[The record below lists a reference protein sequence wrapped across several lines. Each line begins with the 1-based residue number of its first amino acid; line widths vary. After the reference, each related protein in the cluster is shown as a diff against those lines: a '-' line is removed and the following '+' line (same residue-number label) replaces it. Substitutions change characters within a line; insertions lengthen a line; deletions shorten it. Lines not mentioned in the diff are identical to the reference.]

1 MEIKLHPIVL
11 SLTVLLLL
19 SCSQSKEEQ
28 QKLTRQERAELKRQ
42 DSLALKVAVMPMLDC
57 LPIFVAKERHFY
69 ERFNVDVRLRRFN
82 SQMDC
87 DTALIGGSVEGGL
100 TDLVRK
106 KWMEK
111 KRVSLDVVTST
122 TGKWQLIANRVARV
136 KQLKQLSD
144 KMVAMSRYSATDFLT
159 NYAFKNVRTTDPVF
173 HIQINDVN
181 LRMRMLMNNEM
192 DAAWLP
198 EPQATAARLAKHPVL
213 MDSDK
218 ENLSL
223 GIIAFRTKSINNSY
237 RKNQVSKFI
246 LAYNMACDS
255 INKYGLEH
263 YSGIIS
269 QYCHVDV
276 NVVSSIPKTT
286 FSHMKMPKVKDIELA
301 NGFMK

>member
-87 DTALIGGSVEGGL
+87 DTALIGGSVECGI

-111 KRVSLDVVTST
+111 KRVTPSTIQSLQEMSSCCS
-122 TGKWQLIANRVARV
+122 V
-136 KQLKQLSD
+136 K
-144 KMVAMSRYSATDFLT
+144 
-159 NYAFKNVRTTDPVF
+159 P
-173 HIQINDVN
+173 
-181 LRMRMLMNNEM
+181 
-192 DAAWLP
+192 
-198 EPQATAARLAKHPVL
+198 
-213 MDSDK
+213 
-218 ENLSL
+218 
-223 GIIAFRTKSINNSY
+223 
-237 RKNQVSKFI
+237 
-246 LAYNMACDS
+246 
-255 INKYGLEH
+255 
-263 YSGIIS
+263 
-269 QYCHVDV
+269 
-276 NVVSSIPKTT
+276 
-286 FSHMKMPKVKDIELA
+286 
-301 NGFMK
+301 